1 VWIDEASDEILRLW
15 MKHSPTMKLVSTIDG
30 QILWANAAF
39 CEWSQYTLGELR
51 RMTWQQISVPDKNLE
66 ADIDEAKRLDSYNP
80 TYTIKKQYIPKG
92 QAPEWGQLTV
102 MRYPLTS
109 EIQCCLCTWE
119 PLKNGTAK
127 AFAMAMEHSQSVDKK
142 ISEMT
147 AELQKLTNQSDEDKF
162 VLGTIRLIQRH
173 PRLAMAFLVV
183 AASVFG
189 LNNIVELLQRTG
201 FIHLPVKIE
210 PAKTGE
216 TAHVIPVS
224 EVAAIPVSY
233 LREFKTGKWSLDFE
247 SGDSADGRN
256 RPMFSIRGQRDAE
269 DVGSSG
275 RDRILDCLS
284 GDSSG
289 RRPVTNGS
297 TTVY

>member
-1 VWIDEASDEILRLW
+1 MWIDEASDEILRLW
-15 MKHSPTMKLVSTIDG
+15 MKHSPTMKLVSTVDG

-102 MRYPLTS
+102 MRYPLTG

-147 AELQKLTNQSDEDKF
+147 AELQKLTNQTDEDKF
-162 VLGTIRLIQRH
+162 VLGTIRLVQRH

-201 FIHLPVKIE
+201 IIHLPVKIE

-224 EVAAIPVSY
+224 EVAAMPVSY
-233 LREFKTGKWSLDFE
+233 LREAEHNGFKVYWE
-247 SGDSADGRN
+247 SEYSDGRS
-256 RPMFSIRGQRDAE
+256 RPMFSAGRCSTAG
-269 DVGSSG
+269 DVGIAAKG
-275 RDRILDCLS
+275 RSVHRVL
-284 GDSSG
+284 GG
-289 RRPVTNGS
+289 KPGNAANGTS
-297 TTVY
+297 TVY